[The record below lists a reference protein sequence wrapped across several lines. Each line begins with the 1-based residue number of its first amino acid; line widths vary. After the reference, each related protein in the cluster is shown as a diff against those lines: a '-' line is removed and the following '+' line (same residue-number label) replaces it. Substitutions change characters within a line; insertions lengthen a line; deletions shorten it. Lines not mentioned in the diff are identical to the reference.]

1 VARRHL
7 AGHPPIALSQLAEQ
21 MHLPE
26 PLVRHELAPFVR
38 AELLVVAQRGRQPTY
53 SLGRDVDTIHL
64 GHMLRLL
71 ECGWVQAPL
80 QTEAERKLR
89 SLLEERVI
97 TRDAQTEGISLR
109 ELVLRC
115 DETSPTP

>member
-1 VARRHL
+1 
-7 AGHPPIALSQLAEQ
+7 
-21 MHLPE
+21 
-26 PLVRHELAPFVR
+26 
-38 AELLVVAQRGRQPTY
+38 
-53 SLGRDVDTIHL
+53 
-64 GHMLRLL
+64 MLRLL